1 MFDLLNPIAVD
12 NKVNPREYIG
22 KFWVDSLVHDQKALS
37 FLVDTM
43 GEDRVILGSD
53 YPFPLGEDHP
63 GQLVESST
71 DLSDAVKHKILE
83 QNALDFLGLE
93 RDAFLSGDDAT
104 PEALAETMKKLQV
117 NSIVVEDPACT
128 LHHPGT
134 HESTDVKTM

>member
-1 MFDLLNPIAVD
+1 
-12 NKVNPREYIG
+12 
-22 KFWVDSLVHDQKALS
+22 
-37 FLVDTM
+37 M

-71 DLSDAVKHKILE
+71 QLSDPVKRKILE

-93 RDAFLSGDDAT
+93 RDFFLSGDDT
-104 PEALAETMKKLQV
+104 SSEALADTMKKLQV

-128 LHHPGT
+128 LHHHT
-134 HESTDVKTM
+134 EAQNAQTM